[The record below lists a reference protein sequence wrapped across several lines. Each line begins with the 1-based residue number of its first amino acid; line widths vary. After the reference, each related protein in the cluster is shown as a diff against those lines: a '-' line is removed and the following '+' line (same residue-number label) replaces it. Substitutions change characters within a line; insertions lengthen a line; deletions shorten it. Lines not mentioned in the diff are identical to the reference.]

1 MASFKCNHCGNY
13 VIDTEVVCPYCNANN
28 PQYRYKQEEQR
39 PHTIEELQGWYKA
52 KKLPSENV
60 TRFFIGK
67 NIKEP
72 KAFGIYQD
80 GDDFIVYK
88 NKANGQRAIRYQGP
102 DESYAVNEIYLKL
115 KEEILRRKQL
125 NNKSSYQH
133 TGTVSKHQ
141 YYNTSKMKKHIRR
154 PRTVGSFLTQ
164 YIIFIFCV
172 PMLLLLLLTCV
183 YLGISSMWINSGYY
197 LGQ

>member
-1 MASFKCNHCGNY
+1 M
-13 VIDTEVVCPYCNANN
+13 
-28 PQYRYKQEEQR
+28 
-39 PHTIEELQGWYKA
+39 QGWYKA

-60 TRFFIGK
+60 TRFFVGK

-88 NKANGQRAIRYQGP
+88 NKANGQRAIQYQGP
-102 DESYAVNEIYLKL
+102 DESYAVNEIYFKL

-125 NNKSSYQH
+125 NDKSSYQY
-133 TGTVSKHQ
+133 TGAMPKHQ
-141 YYNTSKMKKHIRR
+141 HYNTSKMKKHIRR

-183 YLGISSMWINSGYY
+183 YWGISSMWINSGYY